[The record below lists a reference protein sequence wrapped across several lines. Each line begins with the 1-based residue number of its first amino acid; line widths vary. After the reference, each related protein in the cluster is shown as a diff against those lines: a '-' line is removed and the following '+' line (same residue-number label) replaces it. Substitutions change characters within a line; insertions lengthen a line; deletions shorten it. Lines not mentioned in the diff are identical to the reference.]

1 MQLLD
6 FIIVLLL
13 PIANAIFV
21 MSEMALISA
30 RKVRLQQ
37 MANQGDTRAE
47 AALQLA
53 NAPNQF
59 LALLQVGITLLII
72 VSGAFGETAI
82 SKRLLLVFSLFP
94 SLEPY
99 SEVLAWAT
107 AVLFITYLTLV
118 VGELLPKRLA
128 LNAPEEIA
136 VAVAKPMQM
145 FATIASPII
154 YLLNASTEIIVWL
167 LGIEPSTAPQ
177 ETEEEIKVLLEQGT
191 EAGTFEEA
199 EQDMVKQVFRLGDR
213 PVKALM
219 TPRPDIVWLDL
230 EDSAEENRQ
239 KMVDSG
245 HSRLPVSQG
254 DLDKV
259 LGVIHVIDVLGHS
272 LPGQPFDPTVSLR
285 QAVFVPESTW
295 GLKVLELFKQTGTHI
310 MLVVDEYGVVQGLV
324 TLQDMLEEIVG
335 DMPSEDELE
344 KPQAVQREDGSWL
357 LEGML
362 PINEFFKIFELGER
376 PVEHQGSYQTLGGLV
391 INYLG
396 RIPTVTENFE
406 WKGLRFE
413 VMNLDS
419 NRVDKV
425 LVSSIPTDKSASE
438 TTKD

>member
-1 MQLLD
+1 
-6 FIIVLLL
+6 
-13 PIANAIFV
+13 
-21 MSEMALISA
+21 
-30 RKVRLQQ
+30 
-37 MANQGDTRAE
+37 MANQGDTQAE

-82 SKRLLLVFSLFP
+82 SKRLLPVFSLLP

-177 ETEEEIKVLLEQGT
+177 TEEEIKVLLEQGT

-254 DLDKV
+254 DL
-259 LGVIHVIDVLGHS
+259 
-272 LPGQPFDPTVSLR
+272 R
-285 QAVFVPESTW
+285 QSPRRNTC
-295 GLKVLELFKQTGTHI
+295 
-310 MLVVDEYGVVQGLV
+310 Y
-324 TLQDMLEEIVG
+324 
-335 DMPSEDELE
+335 
-344 KPQAVQREDGSWL
+344 
-357 LEGML
+357 
-362 PINEFFKIFELGER
+362 
-376 PVEHQGSYQTLGGLV
+376 
-391 INYLG
+391 
-396 RIPTVTENFE
+396 
-406 WKGLRFE
+406 
-413 VMNLDS
+413 
-419 NRVDKV
+419 
-425 LVSSIPTDKSASE
+425 
-438 TTKD
+438 